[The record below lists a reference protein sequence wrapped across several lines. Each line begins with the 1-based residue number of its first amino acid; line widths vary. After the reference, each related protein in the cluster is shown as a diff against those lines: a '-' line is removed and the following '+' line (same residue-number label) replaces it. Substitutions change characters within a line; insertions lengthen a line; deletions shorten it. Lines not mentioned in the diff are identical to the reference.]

1 MNPRFLGLATTVLL
15 ALPAWGA
22 NATRN
27 GAEVYD
33 TVCIEC
39 HRAGLN
45 GAPRVGDRE
54 AWIPR
59 MKRGLNELTLS
70 AIRGHGGMP
79 ARGGQA
85 SLTDAEIHNAIA
97 YMFNPNYVAPAAVA
111 PGTAGPKRS
120 ANEVTVDGV
129 EIHLGLMAAD
139 RLRSA
144 AQGSAEAVMHGG
156 VPKGSGYYHVNIS
169 LFDAATRVS
178 LWNAAVEVEVEQP
191 GAATQRKDLEPMA
204 INNVPGYG
212 QYLLLAPR
220 TPSTFTVRI
229 RRPGVERTTVARLTP
244 QPE

>member
-1 MNPRFLGLATTVLL
+1 MTVLL
-15 ALPAWGA
+15 ALPAWSQ
-22 NATRN
+22 NAARS
-27 GAEVYD
+27 GAEIYD

-45 GAPRVGDRE
+45 GAPRIGDRE

-59 MKRGLNELTLS
+59 MKRGLDELTLS

-97 YMFNPNYVAPAAVA
+97 YMFNPNYVAPAKAAAGSA
-111 PGTAGPKRS
+111 PAKST
-120 ANEVTVDGV
+120 NEVTVDGV

-144 AQGSAEAVMHGG
+144 AERSAEAVMHGG
-156 VPKGSGYYHVNIS
+156 VPKGSGYYHVNIA
-169 LFDAATRVS
+169 LFDAATRVA
-178 LWNAAVEVEVEQP
+178 LWNATVEVEVDQP
-191 GAATQRKDLEPMA
+191 GTATQRKGLEPMA
-204 INNVPGYG
+204 INNAPSYG
-212 QYLLLAPR
+212 QYLRLTPR
-220 TPSTFTVRI
+220 TPSTFTIRI

-244 QPE
+244 QPD